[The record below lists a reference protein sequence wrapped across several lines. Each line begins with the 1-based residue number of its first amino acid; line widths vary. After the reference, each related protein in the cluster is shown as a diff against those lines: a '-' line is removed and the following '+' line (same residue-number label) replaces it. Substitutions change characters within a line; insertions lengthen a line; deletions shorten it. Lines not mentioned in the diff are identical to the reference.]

1 HKVTPSARGEVQ
13 VKNRNYSVFIRQPS
27 YDKVERGDSMSL
39 RGVSFEIP
47 NEPGRV
53 LIDILSAIEMK
64 EYDWFLR
71 NFDFPIQTMDG
82 ELYDSLE
89 EFSVDQNVTGRELA
103 KWLRGPSNYLIF
115 AELFAFQSGQT
126 EEVGMTYEWFQ
137 ESKCH
142 IAMLIY
148 DCTYVDIYCKE
159 QHVSEA
165 FYENAVKRGYSGIKW
180 VTDDN
185 DPRTRLSVWSE

>member
-1 HKVTPSARGEVQ
+1 M
-13 VKNRNYSVFIRQPS
+13 KNRNFSVFLLQPS

-64 EYDWFLR
+64 AYDWFLR

-82 ELYDSLE
+82 EWYDSLE
-89 EFSVDQNVTGRELA
+89 EFSTNQKATGHELA

-137 ESKCH
+137 ESTCQ
-142 IAMLIY
+142 IAILIY
-148 DCTYVDIYCKE
+148 DCTYVEIYCKE
-159 QHVSEA
+159 QRVSEA
-165 FYENAVKRGYSGIKW
+165 FYENAVRRGYTGI
-180 VTDDN
+180 
-185 DPRTRLSVWSE
+185 E